1 MLNIFFD
8 MDYTIL
14 EIDYGTLRP
23 GVKQLFEGLRTDG
36 HTLYIWSAMGAR
48 PEEVRA
54 LGLEDMVSGVFDK
67 PWENYER
74 SLRGMLTRKEIPVRP
89 DLVVDDTAAIVR
101 AFGGIVVQ
109 QYGALSADAV
119 AARTGGAAATGPAND
134 QEMERVY
141 RIIHEYTVNG
151 YSRHPAFRH
160 LSPRAQRTGG

>member
-23 GVKQLFEGLRTDG
+23 GVKQLFERLQADG
-36 HTLYIWSAMGAR
+36 HTVYIWSAMGAR
-48 PEEVRA
+48 PEEIRA
-54 LGLEDMVSGVFDK
+54 LGLQDLVGGVFDK

-74 SLRGMLTRKEIPVRP
+74 SLRGMLAREEIPVRP

-101 AFGGIVVQ
+101 VFGGIVVQ

-119 AARTGGAAATGPAND
+119 AARISGAAATGPAND

-160 LSPRAQRTGG
+160 LSSRAQSSGG